1 MTCSTEQPELF
12 SVEVQPKQA
21 TLPPWFDPDA
31 YQNCLL
37 SDPDYTADYD
47 QFDEVGAARE
57 KTFAFFTALNASL
70 LPSVSIVINSS
81 TGKDSTLLTAH
92 YVAAMKKWRDQD
104 RPLRPVLVQVS
115 DTGGEFPEMALRMR
129 AEVAA
134 LNRYGM
140 TENLPLRARLASPPP
155 KHRLLVELI
164 GNGKPLP
171 RLAQAQSKNGYN
183 AAAWC
188 MDRLKARV
196 LDKALKDAR
205 LWAQEK
211 AASAELPAFVQCL
224 GVRNAESAK
233 RSATIK
239 RYAIADLPAVSR
251 LGDDKDRLGF
261 CPVVHW
267 EDITLRNWLV
277 DAQRN
282 PELECPW
289 RPEGVEELVS
299 IYQKGANESENPHE
313 CALVITKDGGV
324 SNSCSDLTGTRMG
337 CVFCAV
343 SRNKSLANTASKDP
357 RYLWL
362 KKCHD
367 LIYANHARN
376 QERVKLRN
384 DSGFTAETLFP
395 KSFTFEERYRLL
407 VHIFRAEM
415 ESGFELLP
423 REDLDM
429 ISTLWTKH
437 GVYTVTVDEAREDAR
452 RWKLTGEIALSYQQF
467 SEFADVLT
475 RELGEGI
482 PAGAFFA
489 PTEELEG
496 LNLAHLVGISAG
508 GFGSPLV
515 PTLLSY
521 VFLDR
526 RNSNKLVI
534 MVTDLPSIIGSRTNT
549 GLLQGMIGAA
559 WECVNV
565 RLPTDWE
572 KQLSD
577 GRIFFYTTTK
587 AEEEQKISEELAE
600 DLHPNRAIA
609 RHYENLR
616 AIHSGCP
623 EDPLAESILLDQDI
637 PPLTQMEYE
646 RCFVLCGRLAYA
658 SDELSFCL
666 KRKSQKAVH
675 SAGANPDLLESP
687 SGKEYRASFKQQLAQ
702 DLALQEHL
710 KVFQFYASTLRE
722 LLQSVRAGKASLG
735 LIRRFCYLARLDAVD
750 PDAAGREWDD
760 FLQHLP
766 RTMASAA

>member
-1 MTCSTEQPELF
+1 LF
-12 SVEVQPKQA
+12 SIEVQIKQA

-31 YQNCLL
+31 YQNSLL
-37 SDPDYTADYD
+37 SDPDYTGNYD

-57 KTFAFFTALNASL
+57 RTFAFFTALNAAL
-70 LPSVSIVINSS
+70 LPSVSIGINSS
-81 TGKDSTLLTAH
+81 TGKDSTLLTSH
-92 YVAAMKKWRDQD
+92 YVAAMKKWRDQG

-115 DTGGEFPEMALRMR
+115 DTCGEFPEMALRMR

-134 LNRYGM
+134 LNRFGM
-140 TENLPLRARLASPPP
+140 TENLPLRARLVSPPP

-171 RLAQAQSKNGYN
+171 RLAQGQSKNGYN
-183 AAAWC
+183 SAAWC
-188 MDRLKARV
+188 MDRLKKRV

-205 LWAQEK
+205 LWAKERIS
-211 AASAELPAFVQCL
+211 SAELPAFVQCL

-239 RYAIADLPAVSR
+239 RYALADLPAVSR
-251 LGDDKDRLGF
+251 LGDDDDRLGF

-267 EDITLRNWLV
+267 EDKTLRNWLV

-357 RYLWL
+357 RYIWL

-452 RWKLTGEIALSYQQF
+452 RWKLTGELAFSYQQF

-496 LNLAHLVGISAG
+496 LNLAHLVGLSAG

-526 RNSNKLVI
+526 RNSNKMVI

-587 AEEEQKISEELAE
+587 AEEEQKISEELAD

-637 PPLTQMEYE
+637 PPLSRVEYE
-646 RCFVLCGRLAYA
+646 RCFVLCSRLAYA

-666 KRKSQKAVH
+666 KRKSQKAVQ

-687 SGKEYRASFKQQLAQ
+687 SGKEYRAAFKQQLAQ
-702 DLALQEHL
+702 DLALQEHI

-722 LLQSVRAGKASLG
+722 LLQIVRVGKASLG

-750 PDAAGREWDD
+750 PDEAWREWDA
-760 FLQHLP
+760 FLQAHLP

>member
-1 MTCSTEQPELF
+1 MFYRTTGVF

-57 KTFAFFTALNASL
+57 KTFAFLTALNASL

-81 TGKDSTLLTAH
+81 TGKDSTLLTSH
-92 YVAAMKKWRDQD
+92 YVAAMRKWRDQG
-104 RPLRPVLVQVS
+104 RPLRSVLVQVS

-140 TENLPLRARLASPPP
+140 TENLPLRARLVSPPP

-171 RLAQAQSKNGYN
+171 RLAQGQSKNGYN

-239 RYAIADLPAVSR
+239 RYALADLPAVSR
-251 LGDDKDRLGF
+251 LGDDDDRLGF

-267 EDITLRNWLV
+267 EDKTLRNWLV

-357 RYLWL
+357 RYIWL

-367 LIYANHARN
+367 LIYTNHARN

-452 RWKLTGEIALSYQQF
+452 RWKLTGESC
-467 SEFADVLT
+467 
-475 RELGEGI
+475 
-482 PAGAFFA
+482 
-489 PTEELEG
+489 
-496 LNLAHLVGISAG
+496 SAT
-508 GFGSPLV
+508 S
-515 PTLLSY
+515 
-521 VFLDR
+521 
-526 RNSNKLVI
+526 NS
-534 MVTDLPSIIGSRTNT
+534 R
-549 GLLQGMIGAA
+549 
-559 WECVNV
+559 
-565 RLPTDWE
+565 
-572 KQLSD
+572 
-577 GRIFFYTTTK
+577 
-587 AEEEQKISEELAE
+587 
-600 DLHPNRAIA
+600 
-609 RHYENLR
+609 NLR
-616 AIHSGCP
+616 MSSRG
-623 EDPLAESILLDQDI
+623 SW
-637 PPLTQMEYE
+637 
-646 RCFVLCGRLAYA
+646 
-658 SDELSFCL
+658 
-666 KRKSQKAVH
+666 
-675 SAGANPDLLESP
+675 
-687 SGKEYRASFKQQLAQ
+687 
-702 DLALQEHL
+702 
-710 KVFQFYASTLRE
+710 
-722 LLQSVRAGKASLG
+722 GKASP
-735 LIRRFCYLARLDAVD
+735 RARFSRQRKNWK
-750 PDAAGREWDD
+750 G
-760 FLQHLP
+760 
-766 RTMASAA
+766 